1 MKTKNKKIDV
11 MIHQLNNKNQFVLKH
26 NNMIYFQSY
35 DSLIAAYNK
44 NNNDIILGCDW
55 DYSNTTRKHLYI
67 FLNEYCYVY
76 GGFNYDLY
84 CAKNKRQFIQNCIK
98 SKKIKYDSNMR

>member
-1 MKTKNKKIDV
+1 MKTQKNIDV
-11 MIHQLNNKNQFVLKH
+11 KIHQLNNKNQFIIKSG
-26 NNMIYFQSY
+26 NMVYFQSY

-67 FLNEYCYVY
+67 FLNEYCYIY
-76 GGFNYDLY
+76 DGFTSDLY
-84 CAKNKRQFIQNCIK
+84 YAKNKRQFIYNCIK
-98 SKKIKYDSNMR
+98 QKKIKYDANMQ